1 MAKKFEGIS
10 DILSG
15 DSQQEQKKK
24 KEEIQNS
31 SSDEIKSTSFRM
43 KLSIHKRLK
52 IEAANQGRKDYQILE
67 TALLEYF
74 DKIDKKK

>member
-24 KEEIQNS
+24 KEEIQNG

-43 KLSIHKRLK
+43 KLSIH
-52 IEAANQGRKDYQILE
+52 
-67 TALLEYF
+67 
-74 DKIDKKK
+74 